1 MNTTAIYCQNCRSA
15 NDLSETHC
23 RECGTRLLLVI
34 FPNSL
39 QYDTNHVPTY
49 YEDHLLERVTLLE
62 LRLTQLA
69 GRLESALELLQRG
82 LDSFQK
88 DHVLLQSFLEAVKR
102 SNPEFAADFA
112 EKARAKFGKQNDKS
126 VAADQK
132 NETLREI
139 LRQHSN
145 PNAELFTH
153 LIKEGVRLL
162 AADEKTAFQM
172 LERAA
177 LLSPN
182 NVPLRVFVAENLFR
196 ADKLAEAK
204 KHLETV
210 YESAPADPK
219 IVLLLG
225 AVCADFGETEKARR
239 LLSAP
244 ANDRQSALV
253 VNYIWGMLAA
263 REENWSEAVAALKE
277 ADGKNETAE
286 LQYLIGCAYFA
297 LKRYPAA
304 LRHLQNAVVLDAG
317 FSDAWFAQSVIFRL
331 QDDETKQRNAFEA
344 AIEQKENGAQCS
356 EFLKGKKMPD
366 REIALPFAHL
376 KKETARVLTGGAPRL
391 TKFFRERIL
400 SALE

>member
-23 RECGTRLLLVI
+23 RDCGTRLLLVI

-69 GRLESALELLQRG
+69 GRLESAFELLQRG

-88 DHVLLQSFLEAVKR
+88 DHVLLQSFLDTVKR

-112 EKARAKFGKQNDKS
+112 EKVRAKSGKQNNKPLG
-126 VAADQK
+126 ADQK
-132 NETLREI
+132 NEMLQEI
-139 LRQHSN
+139 LRQHNN

-162 AADEKTAFQM
+162 KTDEKTAFQM

-182 NVPLRVFVAENLFR
+182 NIPLRVLIAENLFR
-196 ADKLAEAK
+196 ADKFIEARN
-204 KHLETV
+204 HLEKVFDRVPT
-210 YESAPADPK
+210 EPK

-225 AVCADFGETEKARR
+225 AIYADFGDTEKARR
-239 LLSAP
+239 ILSVLASDP
-244 ANDRQSALV
+244 TASPV
-253 VNYIWGMLAA
+253 VNYIWGMLGAC
-263 REENWSEAVAALKE
+263 EENWSEAIAAFKE
-277 ADGKNETAE
+277 ADIKAE
-286 LQYLIGCAYFA
+286 SAEIQYLIGCAYFT
-297 LKRYPAA
+297 LKRLPTA
-304 LRHLQNAVVLDAG
+304 LLHLQNAVVLDAG
-317 FSDAWFAQSVIFRL
+317 YSDAWFAQSLIFKL
-331 QDDETKQRNAFEA
+331 QHDETKEKNAFEA
-344 AIEQKENGAQCS
+344 AIEQKENAAQCN
-356 EFLKGKKMPD
+356 EFLKGKKMSNP
-366 REIALPFAHL
+366 EIALPFAHF
-376 KKETARVLTGGAPRL
+376 KKKNARVLTGGALRL
-391 TKFFRERIL
+391 TRFFRERVF
-400 SALE
+400 SAIE